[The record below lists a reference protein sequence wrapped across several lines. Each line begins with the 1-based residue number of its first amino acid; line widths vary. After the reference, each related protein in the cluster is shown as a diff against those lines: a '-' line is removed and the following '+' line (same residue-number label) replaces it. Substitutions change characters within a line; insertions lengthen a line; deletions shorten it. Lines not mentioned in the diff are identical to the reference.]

1 MCVYTHVWERKWFA
15 CRLWMGAAV
24 LTVYLCSP
32 LFLHSICSAALVAQL
47 CLTLSTPMDYSMPGS
62 SAHGIFQAKIL
73 EWVPL
78 PSPGSFGPR
87 DWTQVSHIAGR
98 SFTIWATREVP
109 VFALKLF
116 LNFWLRL
123 AACRILAFNQRSNL
137 CPLHWEHGV
146 LTTGSPHYKHHLIK
160 IQLIPA
166 TLIL

>member
-1 MCVYTHVWERKWFA
+1 
-15 CRLWMGAAV
+15 MGHPRQQN
-24 LTVYLCSP
+24 TGSYPPSY
-32 LFLHSICSAALVAQL
+32 SSAPSWGPQINSSLESLLESESEVSQS
-47 CLTLSTPMDYSMPGS
+47 CLTLCNHMDCSLRCS
-62 SAHGIFQAKIL
+62 SVHGIFQARVL
-73 EWVPL
+73 EWVAI
-78 PSPGSFGPR
+78 SFSRGYFGPR

-109 VFALKLF
+109 VFAFKLF